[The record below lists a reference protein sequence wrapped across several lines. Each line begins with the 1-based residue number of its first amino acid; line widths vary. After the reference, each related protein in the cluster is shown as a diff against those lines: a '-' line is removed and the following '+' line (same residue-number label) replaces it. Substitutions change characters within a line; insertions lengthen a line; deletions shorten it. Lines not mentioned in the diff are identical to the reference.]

1 MGLFGTIIGLFLM
14 LTGLPFLAA
23 GLGSE
28 NMLSDLQGMKLY
40 ETAFGA
46 ALMIAGFVIGKFWS
60 LKVKPKRTVIE

>member
-28 NMLSDLQGMKLY
+28 NLLSDPGMKLY
-40 ETAFGA
+40 EVAFGA
-46 ALMIAGFVIGKFWS
+46 ALIIAGFVIGKFWS
-60 LKVKPKRTVIE
+60 LKVKPKRTIIE